1 VLKIKSNPTSNFKT
15 IKVKIQKRK
24 KTLPV
29 IRGWVSPERA
39 TTELGSNRRRE
50 RAREIARERKRDG
63 DREIT

>member
-39 TTELGSNRRRE
+39 AAELGSNRRRE